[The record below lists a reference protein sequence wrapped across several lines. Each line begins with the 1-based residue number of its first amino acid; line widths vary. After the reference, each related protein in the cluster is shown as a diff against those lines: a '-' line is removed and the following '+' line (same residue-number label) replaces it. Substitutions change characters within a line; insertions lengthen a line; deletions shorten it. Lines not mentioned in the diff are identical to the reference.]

1 MKLLV
6 WGAGAIGG
14 TIGAH
19 LARAGHDVTF
29 VDRAEDHVA
38 AINRMGLRIEGPLA
52 QFVAKAPA
60 FLPDDI
66 AGEFEHVV
74 LAVKAQDT
82 ADATRALAP
91 HLNADGYVV
100 SAQNGL
106 NELVIKSIVGDARTM
121 GCFVNFGE
129 DYLEPGV
136 IQYAGRGAVVL
147 GEIDGRVT
155 ARVKELHRAFL
166 DLDDRAIVTT
176 NIWGYLWGKLAYGA
190 QLIATALTN
199 DSIADALADPSY
211 RDIYIELAREV
222 MRVAR
227 ARHITPEGFN
237 GFDPH
242 AFAPDAD
249 RAIAQRSLD
258 EMVAFNRRSAKTH
271 SGIWRPIDVR
281 TIATAGHPVVYGEW
295 LGAPK
300 ARTILVY
307 GHYDVQPPD
316 PLERWRSD
324 PFGPELRDGRLYGR
338 GVSDN
343 KGPMLIPLKVAQAFF
358 ATRGALPLNVKFL
371 FEGEEEIG
379 SRNLEPMIAANARLL
394 RADVVL
400 SADGAMW
407 RSDEPSITVGC
418 RGVSVLEF
426 TLTGANRN
434 LHSRRYGGSIANA
447 LHAMAEIVASLH
459 APDGHV
465 AVAGFYDDVVPLNAD
480 ERRRSRTS
488 DSMRRVFFRMSG
500 RRRRSAKPATARWSG
515 SGYARRSK

>member
-1 MKLLV
+1 MKFLV

-29 VDRAEDHVA
+29 VDRVPDHVA
-38 AINRMGLRIEGPLA
+38 AINGAGLRIEGPLA
-52 QFVAKAPA
+52 QFVARAPA
-60 FLPDDI
+60 LVPGNLV
-66 AGEFEHVV
+66 GEFEHVV

-91 HLNADGYVV
+91 HLSQDGYVV

-121 GCFVNFGE
+121 GCFVNFGA

-136 IQYAGRGAVVL
+136 IQYAGHGAVVL

-155 ARVKELHRAFL
+155 PRIGELHRAFL
-166 DLDDRAIVTT
+166 DFDDAAIVTT

-190 QLIATALTN
+190 QLFATALTN

-271 SGIWRPIDVR
+271 SGIWRD
-281 TIATAGHPVVYGEW
+281 IAV
-295 LGAPK
+295 
-300 ARTILVY
+300 
-307 GHYDVQPPD
+307 
-316 PLERWRSD
+316 
-324 PFGPELRDGRLYGR
+324 
-338 GVSDN
+338 
-343 KGPMLIPLKVAQAFF
+343 
-358 ATRGALPLNVKFL
+358 
-371 FEGEEEIG
+371 
-379 SRNLEPMIAANARLL
+379 
-394 RADVVL
+394 
-400 SADGAMW
+400 
-407 RSDEPSITVGC
+407 
-418 RGVSVLEF
+418 
-426 TLTGANRN
+426 
-434 LHSRRYGGSIANA
+434 
-447 LHAMAEIVASLH
+447 
-459 APDGHV
+459 
-465 AVAGFYDDVVPLNAD
+465 
-480 ERRRSRTS
+480 
-488 DSMRRVFFRMSG
+488 
-500 RRRRSAKPATARWSG
+500 RRRRTETDAQLGPIVTLGAEVGVSTPLVSRLIELMHEVEDGKRPQSHATLDLLKAAALTG
-515 SGYARRSK
+515 